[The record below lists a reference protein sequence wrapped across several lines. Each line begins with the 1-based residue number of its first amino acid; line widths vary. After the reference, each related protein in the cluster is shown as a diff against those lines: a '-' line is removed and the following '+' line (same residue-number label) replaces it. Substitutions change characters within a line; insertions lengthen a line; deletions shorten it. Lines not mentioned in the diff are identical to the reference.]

1 MERSLFPADSPATV
15 TVSIKQTCHSVKV
28 TFLFDGVLLTAVS
41 SPGSA
46 PLDSLEEISPVVL
59 DQRAASGR
67 GPFRPA
73 TARGWG
79 CTGQG
84 LSVLHGAGAFVECTH
99 VSPSG
104 TRLSCKYQW
113 STARKAIAR
122 DTSVRATCRC
132 NPWCPKG

>member
-84 LSVLHGAGAFVECTH
+84 LCVLHETRTFVQY
-99 VSPSG
+99 
-104 TRLSCKYQW
+104 TRMSASNTQASW
-113 STARKAIAR
+113 STPTCWRV
-122 DTSVRATCRC
+122 TSKDRAVPAEHLCV
-132 NPWCPKG
+132 